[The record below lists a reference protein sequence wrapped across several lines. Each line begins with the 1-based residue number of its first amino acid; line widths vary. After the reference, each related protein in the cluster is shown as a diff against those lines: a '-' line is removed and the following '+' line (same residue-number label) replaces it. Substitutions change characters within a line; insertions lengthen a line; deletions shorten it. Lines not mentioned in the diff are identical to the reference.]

1 MCDKEL
7 LIDYLYGELSLDD
20 REVFE
25 RHVAS
30 CSDCRGEI
38 AGLRST
44 RTQLESWAPPQ
55 PDLGFE
61 VVRSPRVVGGAA
73 RRWGLSPAWGFA
85 AAAMLVGAVSA
96 AIANVEVTAGSGGVS
111 VRTGWNRAAAT
122 VSATQAD
129 MVPVAEMKRV
139 EDRLKDLEARLAAA
153 PSSTAAT
160 PSTPSTPSTMTGRMS
175 DADLVRIVRRM
186 IEQSEERQQGVLAS
200 RMLQLNRDVELARR
214 SDLERFGRNMEQIQ
228 RTNYDTL
235 QVTRRLEDFVARVG
249 MQR

>member
-7 LIDYLYGELSLDD
+7 LIDYLYGELGPGD
-20 REVFE
+20 REAFE
-25 RHVAS
+25 RHLSS
-30 CSDCRGEI
+30 CADCREEA
-38 AGLRST
+38 AGLRTT

-61 VVRSPRVVGGAA
+61 VVRGPRVAGGAP

-96 AIANVEVTAGSGGVS
+96 AIANVEITTGTGGIT
-111 VRTGWNRAAAT
+111 VRTGWNRTIAA

-129 MVPVAEMKRV
+129 MVPAAELKRV
-139 EDRLKDLEARLAAA
+139 EARLRDFETRLAAA
-153 PSSTAAT
+153 STTASAA
-160 PSTPSTPSTMTGRMS
+160 PASTTTGAAPGRMS

-186 IEQSEERQQGVLAS
+186 IEQSEERQQGVLAA
-200 RMLQLNRDVELARR
+200 RMLQLNRDMELARR

-235 QVTRRLEDFVARVG
+235 QVTKRLEDLVYRVG